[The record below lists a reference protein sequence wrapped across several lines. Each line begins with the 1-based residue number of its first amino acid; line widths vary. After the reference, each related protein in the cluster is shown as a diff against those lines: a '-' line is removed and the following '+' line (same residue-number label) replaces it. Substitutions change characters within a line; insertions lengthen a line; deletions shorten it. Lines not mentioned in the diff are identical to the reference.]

1 MKPERQLVAERP
13 VAQHCAE
20 LVRPEPGA
28 DELLPQLTRCGERLT
43 RPLMAVLAPFAGGKG
58 LTVKAKPA
66 RLTTL
71 DDIAMFAPDLAAN
84 SLIGVGA
91 ESLPLLA
98 SLDAA
103 AVLRMVDRTFGGRG
117 EAPSPLPAEFPVS
130 AELMIVRL
138 ETLLIRELA
147 AVLAPGEDGA
157 LQPLRR
163 GGNLTL
169 LEPFARDATV
179 AQLELDVTEPGG
191 DAWQISLALPLPT
204 LGAMFGAVFGG
215 SPRRRTPVR
224 HPMADPLSEP
234 FGDLP
239 LELSAV
245 LVDMRMAMATVA
257 ALEPGMVLPVAVARQ
272 VPLRLGR
279 TTVATGTVG
288 AADDRVALQIRSAF

>member
-13 VAQHCAE
+13 VAQHCPE
-20 LVRPEPGA
+20 LLRAAPGA
-28 DELLPQLTRCGERLT
+28 EELLPLLTRAGERLT
-43 RPLMAVLAPFAGGKG
+43 RPLLAALAPFAGGKG
-58 LTVKAKPA
+58 LAVKAKPA
-66 RLTTL
+66 RTSTL

-91 ESLPLLA
+91 DSLPLLA
-98 SLDAA
+98 TLDAA

-138 ETLLIRELA
+138 ETILIRELA
-147 AVLAPGEDGA
+147 EVLLPDQPEA

-163 GGNLTL
+163 NGNLNL

-179 AQLELDVTEPGG
+179 AHLELDVTEPGG
-191 DAWQISLALPLPT
+191 DTWQVSLAVPLPT
-204 LGAMFGAVFGG
+204 LGALFGAA
-215 SPRRRTPVR
+215 PQRTVAVR

-239 LELSAV
+239 LQLSAV
-245 LVDMRMAMATVA
+245 LVDMRMSMATVA
-257 ALEPGMVLPVAVARQ
+257 AIEPGMVLPVAVARQ
-272 VPLRLGR
+272 VPLRLGQA
-279 TTVATGTVG
+279 TVATGTVG
-288 AADDRVALQIRSAF
+288 AADDRVALQIRTAF